1 LIRSGIDP
9 SEFAPRPPGRNR
21 VRKELGVHADD
32 ILVGSVACLKPQK
45 SPLDFVAAAEEAG
58 RDNPRL
64 RFVLAGDGELRTLV
78 EAAARDSVLGER
90 FRLLGWRRDIPDLL
104 SALDV
109 FVLTSRFEGLPRA
122 VLQAMVAGVPV
133 VATAVGGT
141 PEVVE
146 NGTTGL
152 LVAPDAPSEVAR
164 AVSLLGGDPALR
176 HRLAAAARS
185 RVDEQFD
192 IRRMVRTL
200 DDLYAELLS
209 EITLVGTARER
220 G

>member
-1 LIRSGIDP
+1 
-9 SEFAPRPPGRNR
+9 
-21 VRKELGVHADD
+21 
-32 ILVGSVACLKPQK
+32 
-45 SPLDFVAAAEEAG
+45 LDFVAAAEEAG

-109 FVLTSRFEGLPRA
+109 FVLTSRLEALPRA